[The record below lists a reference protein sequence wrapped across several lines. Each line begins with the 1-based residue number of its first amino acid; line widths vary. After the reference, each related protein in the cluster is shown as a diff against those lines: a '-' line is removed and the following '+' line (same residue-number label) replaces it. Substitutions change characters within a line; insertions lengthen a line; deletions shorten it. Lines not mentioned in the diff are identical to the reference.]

1 MKATRTLSTKR
12 LPVRK
17 GVFKR
22 LHAVTNVKKQR
33 VAATATA
40 EELEGAEA
48 GRKITTGLV
57 VIVAVH
63 VVAIALFFIH
73 HRFIEGRVAE
83 PSVASQPA
91 LLATSGPKTSSGA
104 VVDNLP
110 RLAPGELSHRVETGD
125 TYARIAAA
133 HGVEESALRAAN
145 GDVPLRSGLSLR
157 VPPKMIV
164 AKVPEA
170 VNELKANAPS
180 PDRGRVEPDV
190 TVDAPKAKVVKPA
203 AASPTAAAKAE
214 KASTLKTEKPVESA
228 SKTDSTRS
236 YTVQKGDNM
245 WKIAKRLKIDQGK
258 LMKAN
263 GIDDARKLQI
273 GMTLVVPN

>member
-40 EELEGAEA
+40 EDLEGAEA

-83 PSVASQPA
+83 PSAASKSS
-91 LLATSGPKTSSGA
+91 LLATSGPKMSSGA

-110 RLAPGELSHRVETGD
+110 RIAPGELSHLVGTGD
-125 TYARIAAA
+125 TYAKIATF

-145 GDVPLRSGLSLR
+145 NDVPLRSNLTLR
-157 VPPKMIV
+157 VPPKTIV
-164 AKVPEA
+164 AKVPES
-170 VNELKANAPS
+170 VTELKANAPS
-180 PDRGRVEPDV
+180 SDRGRVEPDV
-190 TVDAPKAKVVKPA
+190 TVDAPKAKVVKA
-203 AASPTAAAKAE
+203 AAVSSAAAAKTE
-214 KASTLKTEKPVESA
+214 KASALKTEKPVESA
-228 SKTDSTRS
+228 PKTDSARS

-245 WKIAKRLKIDQGK
+245 WKISKRLKIDQDK

-263 GIDDARKLQI
+263 GIEDARKLQI